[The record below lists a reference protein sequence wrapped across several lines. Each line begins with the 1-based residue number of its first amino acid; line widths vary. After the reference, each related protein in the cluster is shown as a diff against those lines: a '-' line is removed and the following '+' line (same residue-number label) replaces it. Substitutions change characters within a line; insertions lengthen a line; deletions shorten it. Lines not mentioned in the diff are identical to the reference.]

1 MADYKLIGKNYQLP
15 DLYAKVTGRSKYA
28 EDFRA
33 EGMVFCKLLVSP
45 MPHARVLSR
54 DTTAAEALP
63 GVVGILTADDI
74 PEVNSATGEAS
85 LTDEPRYE
93 GEPILAVAAVDEE
106 TASAAIEL
114 IDLELEPLEF
124 VLDPLDSLRP
134 GGPNAFTA
142 EIETEEGET
151 HTIGVNTMRG
161 REPGEI
167 KWTEEDVAG
176 LAPGEIPMN
185 AEAGAE
191 WEYGDVAAGFEEAD
205 VILEENSYFQSLSHQ
220 PLESRT
226 TMASWEGGK
235 LFVYPSLQST
245 VRSVGSFARYAGI
258 EPSDV
263 VLINEFTGGGFGSK
277 ISGYAQ
283 AQIPILLSKKIGKPV
298 MMRVTRR
305 DETSFGRARPGV
317 QARIKL
323 GMRSDGRITA
333 MEIHAI
339 GDGGPYGRSGD
350 HMNVGGMGSLAY
362 QPVSMRMRGTGI
374 YTNTPPRGPQ
384 RGPGGVQSMTMIEP
398 LIAKAAKQLGLDLVE
413 VHKINAPEG
422 QATYGAPNA
431 RTGQQGNVSSAF
443 VKEAIDKGAELFNWS
458 ERVQRSGRRNGS
470 KVTGIGMGVSC
481 YSAGA
486 SGVDGLFVIKPDGRM
501 YIKSGIG
508 NLGTGSVFDT
518 MRVAAE
524 GLDMPWEKCEVA
536 WGDTTRNLPWSASQ
550 GGSSTTHAHTRSN
563 HAAALDAHQKLQ
575 EIAARDL
582 GGSPGDYEIGGERVY
597 RRGNMSQGL
606 SFARAAQRAI
616 ELGGKYDGHELPEDI
631 NGMTTASATAL
642 AGQGLMGVAKDNF
655 PEGGRRIS
663 FVAGFAEVEVDTET
677 GDIQLIDYAAGCDA
691 GTILHPKTFEGQ
703 IFGGAIQGFSVALS
717 QKWVY
722 DKRWGLLV
730 AKRFYSN
737 RPPGILDVPHEQPM
751 KWGAA
756 DLPDPFNPIGSKG
769 IGEAAQ
775 GAGSSAVVVAIADAL
790 GMDDGN
796 FYRSPITRDMILTQL
811 EQAPTGHD
819 RLAAHV

>member
-1 MADYKLIGKNYQLP
+1 
-15 DLYAKVTGRSKYA
+15 
-28 EDFRA
+28 
-33 EGMVFCKLLVSP
+33 MVFVKLLVSP
-45 MPHARVLSR
+45 MPHARVLKR

-63 GVVGILTADDI
+63 GVVGVLTVDDI
-74 PEVNSATGEAS
+74 PEVSSPTGVAS

-93 GEPILAVAAVDEE
+93 GEPILAIAAVDEQ
-106 TASAAIEL
+106 TASDAIEL
-114 IDLELEPLEF
+114 VDLELEPLEF

-142 EIETEEGET
+142 ETETEDGET
-151 HTIGVNTMRG
+151 ETIGVNTMRG
-161 REPGEI
+161 REVGTI

-176 LAPGEIPMN
+176 LASGEIPMN

-191 WEYGDVAAGFEEAD
+191 WEYGDVAAGFAEAD
-205 VILEENSYFQSLSHQ
+205 VIIEESSYFQSLSHQ

-226 TMASWEGGK
+226 TMAYWEGGK
-235 LFVYPSLQST
+235 LFVYPSVQST
-245 VRSVGSFARYAGI
+245 ARAVGPMARYAGI
-258 EPSDV
+258 EPSEV

-305 DETSFGRARPGV
+305 DETSFGLARPGV

-323 GMRSDGRITA
+323 GMRRDGRITA

-350 HMNVGGMGSLAY
+350 HMNVGTMGSLAF
-362 QPVSMRMRGTGI
+362 QPMSMRMRGTGI

-422 QATYGAPNA
+422 QAKFGGPN
-431 RTGQQGNVSSAF
+431 RTGQQSNVSSAF

-470 KVTGIGMGVSC
+470 KVTGVGMAVSC

-501 YIKSGIG
+501 YIKSGVG
-508 NLGTGSVFDT
+508 NLGTGSTFDS
-518 MRVAAE
+518 MRGAAE

-536 WGDTTRNLPWSASQ
+536 WGDSSRNLPWSASQ
-550 GGSSTTHAHTRSN
+550 GGSSTTHAHSRSN
-563 HAAALDAHQKLQ
+563 WAAALDARQKLQ

-582 GGSPGDYEIGGERVY
+582 GGSASDYEIGGERVY
-597 RRGNMSQGL
+597 RRGNRSQGM
-606 SFARAAQRAI
+606 SFAQAAQRAI

-655 PEGGRRIS
+655 ELGGRLIS
-663 FVAGFAEVEVDTET
+663 FVAGFAEVEVDIET
-677 GDIQLIDYAAGCDA
+677 GDIKLIDYAAGCDA
-691 GTILHPKTFEGQ
+691 GTIIHPKTFEGQ

-737 RPPGILDVPHEQPM
+737 RPPGILDVPYEQPM

-756 DLPDPFNPIGSKG
+756 DLPDPFNPLGAKG

-775 GAGSSAVVVAIADAL
+775 GAGSASVVVAIADAL
-790 GMDDGN
+790 GMEDGN

-819 RLAAHV
+819 RLTAHV

>member
-1 MADYKLIGKNYQLP
+1 MADYKLLGKNYQTP
-15 DLYAKVTGRSKYA
+15 DLYAKVTGRAKYA
-28 EDFRA
+28 EDHRA

-45 MPHARVLSR
+45 MPHARVRSI
-54 DTTAAEALP
+54 DSSAAEALP
-63 GVVGILTADDI
+63 GFEGILTADDI
-74 PEVNSATGEAS
+74 PEVNAPGEAS
-85 LTDEPRYE
+85 LTNEPHYE
-93 GEPILAVAAVDEE
+93 GEPILAVAAVDEQ

-114 IDLELEPLEF
+114 IVLDLEPLEF

-134 GGPNAFTA
+134 GGPNARTMQ
-142 EIETEEGET
+142 TEEGT
-151 HTIGVNTMRG
+151 TVGVNTTLG
-161 REPGEI
+161 REMGEI
-167 KWTEEDVAG
+167 KWTDADVAG
-176 LAPGEIPMN
+176 LAPGEIPME
-185 AEAGAE
+185 APAGAE
-191 WEYGDVAAGFEEAD
+191 WEYGDLAAGFAEAD
-205 VILEENSYFQSLSHQ
+205 VIIEENSYFQSLSHQ

-226 TMASWEGGK
+226 TMAYWEGGK
-235 LFVYPSLQST
+235 LFVYPSVQST
-245 VRSVGSFARYAGI
+245 ARAVGPMARYAGI

-277 ISGYAQ
+277 ISGYPQ
-283 AQIPILLSKKIGKPV
+283 AQIPILLSRKIGKPV

-305 DETSFGRARPGV
+305 DETMFGKARPGV

-323 GMRSDGRITA
+323 GMRRDGRITA

-362 QPVSMRMRGTGI
+362 QPVAMRMRGTGV

-398 LIAKAAKQLGLDLVE
+398 LIARAAKQLGLDLVE

-422 QATYGAPNA
+422 QARFGAPG

-443 VKEAIDKGAELFNWS
+443 VREAIDKGAELFNWS
-458 ERVQRSGRRNGS
+458 ERIQRSGQRNGS
-470 KVTGIGMGVSC
+470 KVTGIGMSVST

-501 YIKSGIG
+501 YIQSGVG
-508 NLGTGSVFDT
+508 NLGTGSTFDT
-518 MRVAAE
+518 MRAAAE
-524 GLDMPWEKCEVA
+524 GVDMPWEKCEVA
-536 WGDTTRNLPWSASQ
+536 WGDSSRHLPWSASQ

-563 HAAALDAHQKLQ
+563 WAAALDARQKMQ

-582 GGSPGDYEIGGERVY
+582 GGSASDYEIGGERVY
-597 RRGNMSQGL
+597 RRGNRSQGM
-606 SFARAAQRAI
+606 SFARVAERAI
-616 ELGGKYDGHELPEDI
+616 ALGGRYDGHELPEDI

-655 PEGGRRIS
+655 EEGGRRMS
-663 FVAGFAEVEVDTET
+663 FVVGFAEVEVDVET
-677 GDIQLIDYAAGCDA
+677 GDVRLVDYAAGTDA
-691 GTILHPKTFEGQ
+691 GTIIHPKTYEGQ

-722 DKRWGLLV
+722 DRRWGLLM

-737 RPPGILDVPHEQPM
+737 RPPGILDVPYEQPM
-751 KWGAA
+751 KWGNA
-756 DLPDPFNPIGSKG
+756 DLPDPFNPLGAKG

-775 GAGSSAVVVAIADAL
+775 GAGSGAVVVAIADAL
-790 GMDDGN
+790 GEENGD
-796 FYRSPITRDMILTQL
+796 FFRSPITRDMILTQL
-811 EQAPTGHD
+811 EQAPTGHH
-819 RLAAHV
+819 RLTAHV

>member
-1 MADYKLIGKNYQLP
+1 MADYKLLGKNYQTP
-15 DLYAKVTGRSKYA
+15 DLYAKVTGRAKYA
-28 EDFRA
+28 EDHRA

-45 MPHARVLSR
+45 MPHARVRSI
-54 DTTAAEALP
+54 DSSAAEALP
-63 GVVGILTADDI
+63 GFEGILTADDI
-74 PEVNSATGEAS
+74 PEVNAPGEAS
-85 LTDEPRYE
+85 LTNEPHYE
-93 GEPILAVAAVDEE
+93 GEPILAVAAVDEQ

-114 IDLELEPLEF
+114 IVLDLEPLEF

-134 GGPNAFTA
+134 GGPNARTMQ
-142 EIETEEGET
+142 TEEGT
-151 HTIGVNTMRG
+151 TVGVNTTLG
-161 REPGEI
+161 REMGEI
-167 KWTEEDVAG
+167 KWTDADVAG
-176 LAPGEIPMN
+176 LAPGEIPME
-185 AEAGAE
+185 APAGAE
-191 WEYGDVAAGFEEAD
+191 WEYGDLAAGFAEAD
-205 VILEENSYFQSLSHQ
+205 VIIEENSYFQSLSHQ

-226 TMASWEGGK
+226 TMAYWEGGK
-235 LFVYPSLQST
+235 LFVYPSVQST
-245 VRSVGSFARYAGI
+245 ARAVGPMARYAGS

-277 ISGYAQ
+277 ISGYPQ
-283 AQIPILLSKKIGKPV
+283 AQIPILLSRKIGKPV

-305 DETSFGRARPGV
+305 DETMFGKARPGV

-323 GMRSDGRITA
+323 GMRRDGRITA

-362 QPVSMRMRGTGI
+362 QPVAMRMRGTGV

-398 LIAKAAKQLGLDLVE
+398 LIARAAKQLGLDLVE

-422 QATYGAPNA
+422 QARFGAPG

-443 VKEAIDKGAELFNWS
+443 VREAIDKGAELFNWS
-458 ERVQRSGRRNGS
+458 ERIQRSGQRNGS
-470 KVTGIGMGVSC
+470 KVTGIGMSVST

-501 YIKSGIG
+501 YIQSGVG
-508 NLGTGSVFDT
+508 NLGTGSTFDT
-518 MRVAAE
+518 MRAAAE
-524 GLDMPWEKCEVA
+524 GVDMPWEKCEVA
-536 WGDTTRNLPWSASQ
+536 WGDSSRHLPWSASQ

-563 HAAALDAHQKLQ
+563 WAAALDARQKMQ

-582 GGSPGDYEIGGERVY
+582 GGSASDYEIGGERVY
-597 RRGNMSQGL
+597 RRGNRSQGM
-606 SFARAAQRAI
+606 SFARVAERAI
-616 ELGGKYDGHELPEDI
+616 ALGGRYDGHELPEDI

-655 PEGGRRIS
+655 EEGGRRMS
-663 FVAGFAEVEVDTET
+663 FVVGFAEVEVDVET
-677 GDIQLIDYAAGCDA
+677 GDVRLVDYAAGTDA
-691 GTILHPKTFEGQ
+691 GTIIHPKTYEGQ

-722 DKRWGLLV
+722 DRRWGLLM

-737 RPPGILDVPHEQPM
+737 RPPGILDVPYEQPM
-751 KWGAA
+751 KWGNA
-756 DLPDPFNPIGSKG
+756 DLPDPFNPLGAKG

-775 GAGSSAVVVAIADAL
+775 GAGSGAGVVAIADAL
-790 GMDDGN
+790 GEENGD
-796 FYRSPITRDMILTQL
+796 FFRSPITRDMILTQL

-819 RLAAHV
+819 RLTAHV